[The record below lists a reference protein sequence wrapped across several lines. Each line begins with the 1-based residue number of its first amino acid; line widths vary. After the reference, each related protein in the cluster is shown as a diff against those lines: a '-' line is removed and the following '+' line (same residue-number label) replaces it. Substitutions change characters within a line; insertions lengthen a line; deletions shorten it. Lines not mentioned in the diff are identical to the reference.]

1 MHPKYTYE
9 VITSTEITPVHIQA
23 DKKVNDKRNQERLK
37 TSDFIQDI
45 IINIQKVLKVP
56 IQYNREN
63 EDVLDINN
71 NITNKNQAGS
81 RVAQTVAGISW
92 LVGRADIFGEQ
103 QSDGGYRKVLRH
115 LDTDVLEA
123 HVAGNM
129 TVGSYQIR
137 EDDTVRWV
145 AIDIDCHNGNDANRA
160 EDERA
165 KAEWILDKYK
175 IPFILEASGSP
186 HSYHIW
192 IILSPTK
199 TRNAYR
205 FIRQIVSEADIDCE
219 VFPKQKSNDKTK
231 YGNLIKLPYGKNL
244 KNSNWSSYIDPDTDE
259 RIPCPAT
266 PPGIVRLLEV
276 PKNVKAK
283 SKAVASRR
291 AGSPRIT
298 ANSEL
303 DYCMTEALKGVTLT
317 GSAGHNLRVAIVTK
331 AVALGWTEDRICDLF
346 RAQPDFSEEFTR
358 VKIREIAARDYH
370 PYSCETLRDQCGSL
384 VGEYCAGCRFKPK
397 DVLS

>member
-1 MHPKYTYE
+1 M
-9 VITSTEITPVHIQA
+9 
-23 DKKVNDKRNQERLK
+23 
-37 TSDFIQDI
+37 
-45 IINIQKVLKVP
+45 
-56 IQYNREN
+56 
-63 EDVLDINN
+63 LDIY
-71 NITNKNQAGS
+71 
-81 RVAQTVAGISW
+81 
-92 LVGRADIFGEQ
+92 GEQ
-103 QSDGGYRKVLRH
+103 QPDGGYRKVLRH

-123 HVAGNM
+123 NVAGNM
-129 TVGSYQIR
+129 TVGSYQIL

-199 TRNAYR
+199 TYNAYR
-205 FIRQIVSEADIDCE
+205 FIRQIVSEAEIDSE

-276 PKNVKAK
+276 PKDVKVE
-283 SKAVASRR
+283 SKTVASHC

-303 DYCMTEALKGVTLT
+303 DYCMTEALKGAALT
-317 GSAGHNLRVAIVTK
+317 ESAGHNLRVAIVTK
-331 AVALGWTEDRICDLF
+331 AAALGWTEDRICDIF
-346 RAQPDFSEEFTR
+346 RTQPDFSEEITR
-358 VKIREIAARDYH
+358 GKIREIAARDYH
-370 PYSCETLRDQCGSL
+370 PHSCETLRDKCGSL
-384 VGEYCAGCRFKPK
+384 VRVYCAGCRFKPK
-397 DVLS
+397 DILS